1 MVAFPWS
8 RSFLLVLLSPSW
20 ATSLAFQVSSLRLE
34 PPWTRPRLID
44 GSVLVPGQKDEEPS
58 GVGGV
63 STRVN
68 DVDTSEK
75 LMVSTS
81 MSMSMSILNDARDE
95 HVAKT
100 GVLSSPSFPPSLL
113 FLVPEKSPIAWTAVN
128 NTLAISGC
136 ILIMEMVLAK
146 GDPYARPFAT
156 AFYLIWEFAICFF
169 WTLETTLS
177 STYQIYHLQEP
188 NLPWYTKLEII
199 IAAYFMVTT
208 FWMLKQ
214 WDIMDQPILDEDI
227 GELVLD
233 ASFYL
238 YLAVRRCHQATIMHD
253 KTQPI
258 QFQLHEQT
266 FRATDRSY
274 QKIASKNDTVGVY
287 V

>member
-8 RSFLLVLLSPSW
+8 RSFLLVLLIPSW
-20 ATSLAFQVSSLRLE
+20 ANALAFHVSSLRLE
-34 PPWTRPRLID
+34 PPWTRPRLIHAA
-44 GSVLVPGQKDEEPS
+44 VPRQTDEPS

-68 DVDTSEK
+68 DVDK
-75 LMVSTS
+75 LMVS
-81 MSMSMSILNDARDE
+81 MSMPKDASDE
-95 HVAKT
+95 SVAKRD
-100 GVLSSPSFPPSLL
+100 VLSSPSFPSTLL
-113 FLVPEKSPIAWTAVN
+113 FLVPEKSPITWTALN

-136 ILIMEMVLAK
+136 ILIIEMVLAK
-146 GDPYARPFAT
+146 GDSYARPFAT

-177 STYQIYHLQEP
+177 SAYQIYHLHEP

-233 ASFYL
+233 TTFYV
-238 YLAVRRCHQATIMHD
+238 YLAARRCYQATIMHD
-253 KTQPI
+253 KTQPL
-258 QFQLHEQT
+258 QLQLNEESFMISDT
-266 FRATDRSY
+266 SY
-274 QKIASKNDTVGVY
+274 QIASKNDTAGVY
-287 V
+287 A